1 MTAEKSEL
9 SLPVVLL
16 DMDNTILDF
25 DMAERV
31 AIGRTFT
38 ALGVPYNDDTIKRY
52 NVINIQHWEMLE
64 KGLLRREEVLIKR
77 FQALFEEIGSKVDPF
92 KTQTI
97 YETLLAEGHWF
108 MPGAEEML
116 EELSG
121 KYRLFICS
129 NGTASVQAG
138 RIKSAGIAHYFE
150 KIFVSE
156 FMGCNKPSR
165 EYYERC
171 FAEIPGLDRSR
182 TIMVGDSLTSDIQ
195 GGINAGIKTCW
206 YNPKGK
212 NLTGSAVP
220 DHEICELTQLGKLLD
235 TIFAG

>member
-1 MTAEKSEL
+1 MTMDRNDDNR
-9 SLPVVLL
+9 PVVLL

-38 ALGVPYNDDTIKRY
+38 ALGVPFNDDTIKRY
-52 NVINIQHWEMLE
+52 NLINIQHWEMLE
-64 KGLLRREEVLIKR
+64 RGLLTRQEVLVNR
-77 FQALFEEIGSKVDPF
+77 FKTLFDEIGSDCDPF
-92 KTQTI
+92 LTQEM

-108 MPGAEEML
+108 MPGAEKML
-116 EELSG
+116 EDLYSQ
-121 KYRLFICS
+121 YRLFVCS
-129 NGTASVQAG
+129 NGTTAVQAG
-138 RIKSAGIAHYFE
+138 RVKSAGIGHYFE

-165 EYYERC
+165 EYYECC
-171 FAEIPGLDRSR
+171 FAEIPGFDRHR
-182 TIMVGDSLTSDIQ
+182 TIMVGDSLSSDIQ

-212 NLTGSAVP
+212 SLTGSAAP
-220 DHEICELTQLGKLLD
+220 DYEIQELSQLSGLLQSVFD
-235 TIFAG
+235 R

>member
-1 MTAEKSEL
+1 MTFERDDL
-9 SLPVVLL
+9 SRPIVLL

-31 AIGRTFT
+31 ALGRTFT
-38 ALGVPYNDDTIKRY
+38 ALGVVYDDETLKRY
-52 NVINIQHWEMLE
+52 NVINVQHWEKLE
-64 KGLLRREEVLIKR
+64 RGLLTRQEVLVNR
-77 FQALFEEIGSKVDPF
+77 FKTLFTEIGSDCDPYI
-92 KTQTI
+92 TQKM

-108 MPGAEEML
+108 MPGAEKML
-116 EELSG
+116 EELHDR
-121 KYRLFICS
+121 YRLFICS

-138 RIKSAGIAHYFE
+138 RVKSAGIAPYFE

-171 FAEIPGLDRSR
+171 FAEIPGFDRHR

-212 NLTGSAVP
+212 SLTGSAAP
-220 DHEICELTQLGKLLD
+220 DYEIQELSQLSGLLQSVFD
-235 TIFAG
+235 R